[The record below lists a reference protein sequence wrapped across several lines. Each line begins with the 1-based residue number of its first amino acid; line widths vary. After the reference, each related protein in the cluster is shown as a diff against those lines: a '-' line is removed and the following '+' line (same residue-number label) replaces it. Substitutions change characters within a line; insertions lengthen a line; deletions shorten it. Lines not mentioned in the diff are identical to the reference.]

1 MNKSEV
7 KTIVVEP
14 RSSER
19 GFEKAI
25 DLARREAIR
34 VHGIDESGNCK
45 DSENFPRSSSEV
57 VVEFVGMRFTL
68 NMGGGTHEYEFKTW
82 MENFEDEKEE

>member
-1 MNKSEV
+1 MKKSKV
-7 KTIVVEP
+7 KKIVVEP

-19 GFEKAI
+19 GFDKAI
-25 DLARREAIR
+25 ELARREAIR

-57 VVEFVGMRFTL
+57 VVEFVRMRFTL
-68 NMGGGTHEYEFKTW
+68 NMIGGTHEYEFQTW
-82 MENFEDEKEE
+82 MENFDEDE